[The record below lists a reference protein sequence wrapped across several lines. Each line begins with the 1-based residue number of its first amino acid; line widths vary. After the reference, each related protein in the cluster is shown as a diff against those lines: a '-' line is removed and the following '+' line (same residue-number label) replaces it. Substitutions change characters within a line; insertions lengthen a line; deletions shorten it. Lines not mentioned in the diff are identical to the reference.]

1 MTSIKDGIG
10 MDEIVVKKRKFDDAL
25 AKIKK
30 ASEEN
35 KNLPELAH
43 FEEKGGLLSLFP
55 KNVTGAQMNEFTSQL
70 QANLIVL
77 NEKVNNAY
85 KQFNDVYAAF
95 ESLDKEYIAGIISA
109 FNQAVE
115 ATKKAEDAQKEINKT
130 VEQLQ
135 LTIEKMREFNKIVSL
150 EFSKLDSTNW
160 KENTLKYEHEL
171 KDLDTKAESITE
183 ILDSYKSQYNFLK
196 NDLSSHMKEKARMT
210 RNLKICWI
218 TTGVALVTTIVVVL
232 LAVFHVI

>member
-1 MTSIKDGIG
+1 

-135 LTIEKMREFNKIVSL
+135 LTIEKMREFNKMVSL
-150 EFSKLDSTNW
+150 EFSRLDYSNW

-171 KDLDTKAESITE
+171 KDLATKAESITE
-183 ILDSYKSQYNFLK
+183 MLDYSQEVTISY
-196 NDLSSHMKEKARMT
+196 
-210 RNLKICWI
+210 
-218 TTGVALVTTIVVVL
+218 L
-232 LAVFHVI
+232 L